1 MHSFFDSAQE
11 SKQFVT
17 FCCLISDFRAP
28 LIVYVFLMCVSSSYT
43 FSRFEWISDV
53 KLCATPTLIC
63 KWFIERN
70 ISVPILIYTHVDIGC
85 LFLFHFP
92 PKWISPALLPS
103 VCVALYFAR
112 RFKLFRPL
120 FGAYNISVGILI
132 YSHNKLKS
140 NQTRYTLSISNSR
153 MFQRQFI
160 DSFWNG
166 NCRNI
171 GICYSPWIHMLC
183 LRCTGQ
189 IEYRP
194 LLLRLDPQ
202 LKCFLL
208 LQ

>member
-43 FSRFEWISDV
+43 FSRFKWISDV

-92 PKWISPALLPS
+92 PQMNFSRLVTKRLRCFVLCAPLQAISTAFRCIQYFSWHFNLFTQQTQIKSNTLHTQHIKFENVSKAIYWQLLKWKLPKYWCMLFTLNTYALPTLHRSNRISP
-103 VCVALYFAR
+103 
-112 RFKLFRPL
+112 
-120 FGAYNISVGILI
+120 ILAP
-132 YSHNKLKS
+132 
-140 NQTRYTLSISNSR
+140 
-153 MFQRQFI
+153 
-160 DSFWNG
+160 
-166 NCRNI
+166 
-171 GICYSPWIHMLC
+171 PWSSA
-183 LRCTGQ
+183 
-189 IEYRP
+189 
-194 LLLRLDPQ
+194 
-202 LKCFLL
+202 
-208 LQ
+208 